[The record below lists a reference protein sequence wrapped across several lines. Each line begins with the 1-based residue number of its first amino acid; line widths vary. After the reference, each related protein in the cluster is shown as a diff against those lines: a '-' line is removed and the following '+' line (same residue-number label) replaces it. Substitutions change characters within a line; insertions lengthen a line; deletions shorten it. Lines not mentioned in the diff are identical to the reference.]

1 MLFTQDRS
9 SLHSLVHLLLLNVLQ
24 PTLGQGQ
31 GTVPHPMVAGK
42 DGGSWG
48 QLGAE
53 RVVSVG
59 QNKNKAVIQ

>member
-1 MLFTQDRS
+1 MSDTAA
-9 SLHSLVHLLLLNVLQ
+9 LVFAFRRANVLQ